1 MGKTFD
7 KNVFQIRSVELQIK
21 THNFLVTSQGLM
33 VVFTSL
39 ALSDK
44 ISTFIFREK
53 TDLWAFSLS
62 VFCCETLS
70 AAKILHMCKLSP
82 SATFYIISNQ

>member
-44 ISTFIFREK
+44 ISTFIFNCKQRENG
-53 TDLWAFSLS
+53 SLS

>member
-21 THNFLVTSQGLM
+21 THNFLVTSQDLM

-39 ALSDK
+39 AVSDK
-44 ISTFIFREK
+44 ISKFIFN
-53 TDLWAFSLS
+53 
-62 VFCCETLS
+62 
-70 AAKILHMCKLSP
+70 CK
-82 SATFYIISNQ
+82 

>member
-44 ISTFIFREK
+44 ISTFIFN
-53 TDLWAFSLS
+53 
-62 VFCCETLS
+62 
-70 AAKILHMCKLSP
+70 CK
-82 SATFYIISNQ
+82 